1 MFGFRIFV
9 LWADFSVSRTCPSR
23 FLTLSLL
30 GFVLLRYFDFL
41 LQLGVFSVSPEV
53 PSLAFGVFLV
63 LMFLPFSVEIEDH
76 GRTGC
81 GPLSFLG
88 LVPFVF
94 LGLSAPWGE
103 FSQLGGG
110 FSPLGGSPGFL
121 FLYGWPFFSLSP
133 ACRSWRRTVSGGL
146 RFAPRASRFLL
157 VTPVSPLVPSPSL
170 VLMVGAYLLGW
181 GFVLFGHLVGVS
193 GLVFSGFFPLTG
205 LSCRCFFFSG
215 SFFLPLFKG
224 VVSSS

>member
-1 MFGFRIFV
+1 M
-9 LWADFSVSRTCPSR
+9 
-23 FLTLSLL
+23 
-30 GFVLLRYFDFL
+30 GFVLLRCFDFL
-41 LQLGVFSVSPEV
+41 LQLEVFSVSPEV

-110 FSPLGGSPGFL
+110 FSPLGGFPGFL
-121 FLYGWPFFSLSP
+121 FSLWV
-133 ACRSWRRTVSGGL
+133 A
-146 RFAPRASRFLL
+146 
-157 VTPVSPLVPSPSL
+157 
-170 VLMVGAYLLGW
+170 
-181 GFVLFGHLVGVS
+181 
-193 GLVFSGFFPLTG
+193 
-205 LSCRCFFFSG
+205 
-215 SFFLPLFKG
+215 FFLPLACLSVVATDGLGWFALCPWGFSLPPGDAGFPSGSFPVSCFDGGRLPPWMG
-224 VVSSS
+224 VCFVWTSGGGKWIGLLWLLSIDWLEL